1 MSSGTYADVK
11 LRRERNRRIVD
22 EIRDS
27 TPCADCG
34 MQYPAYAMDFD
45 HFTGEKVANVMDL
58 VYRPA
63 GLDTLR
69 AEIDKCVV
77 VCALCH
83 RYRTYARK
91 QVA

>member
-1 MSSGTYADVK
+1 MSSAVQ
-11 LRRERNRRIVD
+11 LRRARNRRIVD

-34 MQYPAYAMDFD
+34 MQYPAHAMDFD
-45 HFTGEKVANVMDL
+45 HVTGTKAANVMDL
-58 VYRPA
+58 VYAPA
-63 GLDTLR
+63 GLATLW

-83 RYRTYARK
+83 RYRTHARK